1 MLDDHIIFVDLETT
15 GATATHDRIT
25 EIGIIEVNRGRLV
38 GEWSTL
44 VNPEMSI
51 PPMIQALTGINNRM
65 VAMAPT
71 FAEIQRDLLQR
82 LQGRLFVAHNAR
94 FDYGF
99 LKNEF
104 RRCGVAFNARVL
116 CTVKLSRKLY
126 PQHARHNLDT
136 LLERHGLDCEARH
149 RALGDARVLWL
160 LAQKWSAELG
170 TVAVQ
175 AAVDTLLKSQSVPA
189 GLPDLAFD
197 NIPEAPGVYFFH
209 GDNDVVLYVGKS
221 INLRARVMSH
231 FSGDHRV
238 NKDMQIARQIK
249 RIDWKQTAGELGALL
264 LESKLVK
271 QLAPAHNR
279 QLRHNSQL
287 CAWQWRDN
295 EMDTPPRLATAADI
309 DPAGFGELY
318 GLFRSRA
325 TAIEALREL
334 AASHEL
340 CTILLGLEKRDG
352 ACFAHQIKRC
362 RGACVGLESHAQH
375 ALRLKMALSSLR
387 TLPWPF
393 AGRIAIREAAADGE
407 TAELHVVDRWCHL
420 GTVRSEAELH
430 DLADHATAPVFDV
443 DTYKILKRF
452 LAKPPRGAQIIR
464 LAA

>member
-25 EIGIIEVNRGRLV
+25 EIGIIEVKHGRLV

-65 VAMAPT
+65 VAVAPT

-104 RRCGVAFNARVL
+104 RRCGVTFNARVL

-126 PQHARHNLDT
+126 PQHPRHNLDT

-170 TVAVQ
+170 TAPLQ

-249 RIDWKQTAGELGALL
+249 RIEWKQTAGELGALL

-271 QLAPAHNR
+271 QLAPVHNR
-279 QLRHNSQL
+279 QLRRNSQL

-295 EMDTPPRLATAADI
+295 EIDTPPRLATAGDI

-340 CTILLGLEKRDG
+340 CTILLGLEKRNG

-362 RGACVGLESHAQH
+362 RGACVGLESRAQH
-375 ALRLKMALSSLR
+375 ALRLKMALSAMR

-393 AGRIAIREAAADGE
+393 AGRIAIREATIDGE

-420 GTVRSEAELH
+420 GTVRSESELH
-430 DLADHATAPVFDV
+430 DLAEYAAAPVFDV